1 MVLWVDA
8 EEIAGTVSAVAVWDV
23 DDRATVVILIPIK
36 ELLAAVVVGAD
47 DPILEFAEELFKR
60 FFGISSS
67 ISLSGS
73 LIRALINWVAC
84 LVDSVPPL
92 QIDKKN

>member
-1 MVLWVDA
+1 MST
-8 EEIAGTVSAVAVWDV
+8 EAVWDV
-23 DDRATVVILIPIK
+23 DEAATVVTLMPTR
-36 ELLAAVVVGAD
+36 ELLAAVVVAGVE
-47 DPILEFAEELFKR
+47 DPILEFTVELFKR

-73 LIRALINWVAC
+73 LIRALINCVAC

-92 QIDKKN
+92 QKGRTGKVHLKHLHTL